1 MGDARDRADV
11 LIVGGGIIGSSTAW
25 ALARRG
31 VSNIV
36 VVDLDL
42 AGVYA
47 SSELNAGGVRATWW
61 QRVNIESCLET
72 L

>member
-11 LIVGGGIIGSSTAW
+11 LIMGGGIIGSSTAW

-47 SSELNAGGVRATWW
+47 SSELNAGLPDHRAGASPSPRT
-61 QRVNIESCLET
+61 V
-72 L
+72 